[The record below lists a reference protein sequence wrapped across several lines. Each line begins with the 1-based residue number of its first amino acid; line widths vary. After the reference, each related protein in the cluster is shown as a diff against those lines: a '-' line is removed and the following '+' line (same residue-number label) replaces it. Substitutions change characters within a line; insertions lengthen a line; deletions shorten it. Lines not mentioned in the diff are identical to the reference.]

1 MHRACKQIMLTPVKT
16 HRPSRSPC
24 PIGRASSIIGDRWAI
39 LILRE
44 AFLGITRFDDFL
56 KRLRISRA
64 ALTSRLKLL
73 ADAGVIHRDPPKGK
87 RADYRLTDAGK
98 DLFTT
103 ITALRQ
109 WGDRW
114 LFEDGHEPMPI
125 TTSSGDEVADVI
137 VMTKAGVPFTLEE
150 RLLPDI
156 V

>member
-1 MHRACKQIMLTPVKT
+1 MFTPVKT

-24 PIGRASSIIGDRWAI
+24 PIGRASLIIGDRWAI

-56 KRLRISRA
+56 RRLRISRA

-73 ADAGVIHRDPPKGK
+73 AGAGVIHRDPPEGK
-87 RADYRLTDAGK
+87 RADYRLTEAGK

-114 LFEDGHEPMPI
+114 LFDDTHQAVPI
-125 TTSSGDEVADVI
+125 KTTEGEEVAELA
-137 VMTKAGVPFTLEE
+137 VMTKAGKPFTLDE
-150 RLLPDI
+150 RASPDKP
-156 V
+156 

>member
-1 MHRACKQIMLTPVKT
+1 MKT

-73 ADAGVIHRDPPKGK
+73 ADAGVILRDPPEGK
-87 RADYRLTDAGK
+87 RADYRLTESGK

-114 LFEDGHEPMPI
+114 LFEEGHEPLPLKTI
-125 TTSSGDEVADVI
+125 DGDEVADVI
-137 VMTKAGVPFTLEE
+137 VITKSGAPFIPEE
-150 RLLPDI
+150 RALPDWH
-156 V
+156 

>member
-1 MHRACKQIMLTPVKT
+1 MQPVKT

-39 LILRE
+39 LIVRE

-73 ADAGVIHRDPPKGK
+73 TEAGIMHRDPPEGK
-87 RADYRLTDAGK
+87 RADYRLTESGR

-103 ITALRQ
+103 ITAMRQ

-114 LFEDGHEPMPI
+114 LFEDGHEPVPLR
-125 TTSSGDEVADVI
+125 TLDGDEVAEVI
-137 VMTKAGVPFTLEE
+137 VVTKAGTLFRPEQ
-150 RLLPDI
+150 RKQPDL
-156 V
+156 

>member
-1 MHRACKQIMLTPVKT
+1 MQADNVWRVKT

-64 ALTSRLKLL
+64 ALSSRLKLL
-73 ADAGVIHRDPPKGK
+73 TDAEVLHRDPPEGK
-87 RADYRLTDAGK
+87 RAEYRLTDAGK

-114 LFEDGHEPMPI
+114 LFEEGHQPLPLKTLNGE
-125 TTSSGDEVADVI
+125 EVAEVA
-137 VMTKAGVPFTLEE
+137 VMTKTGAMFALED
-150 RLLPDI
+150 RALPI
-156 V
+156 K

>member
-1 MHRACKQIMLTPVKT
+1 MKI

-24 PIGRASSIIGDRWAI
+24 PIGRASSIIGDRWSI

-73 ADAGVIHRDPPKGK
+73 ADADIIFRDPPEGK
-87 RADYRLTDAGK
+87 RADYRLTDAGQ

-114 LFEDGHEPMPI
+114 LFDEGHEPVAI
-125 TTSSGDEVADVI
+125 KTLSGDEVADVM
-137 VMTKAGVPFTLEE
+137 VMTKAGQPF
-150 RLLPDI
+150 LLDQRMPPNKA
-156 V
+156 

>member
-1 MHRACKQIMLTPVKT
+1 MKT

-64 ALTSRLKLL
+64 ALTSRLKIL
-73 ADAGVIHRDPPKGK
+73 ADAGIIFRDPPEGK
-87 RADYRLTDAGK
+87 RADYRLTEAGK

-114 LFEDGHEPMPI
+114 LFDEEHQPLPI
-125 TTSSGDEVADVI
+125 TTMDGDEVAEVI
-137 VMTKAGVPFTLEE
+137 VMTKAGKPFTLEE
-150 RLLPDI
+150 RALPHRP
-156 V
+156 